1 MRFARFGVGGF
12 KGCFDVGIVVGVRF
26 MSPSVAVK
34 LTPVRLMLPCGWL
47 GVGCC
52 SDWLAGLLSDVS
64 GLLSEVVVC
73 MFVV

>member
-34 LTPVRLMLPCGWL
+34 LTPVRLMLPCGGWL
-47 GVGCC
+47 LGYCLTG
-52 SDWLAGLLSDVS
+52 
-64 GLLSEVVVC
+64 
-73 MFVV
+73 

>member
-34 LTPVRLMLPCGWL
+34 LTPVRLMLPCWVWL
-47 GVGCC
+47 
-52 SDWLAGLLSDVS
+52 GLLSGLVS
-64 GLLSEVVVC
+64 WVAV
-73 MFVV
+73 